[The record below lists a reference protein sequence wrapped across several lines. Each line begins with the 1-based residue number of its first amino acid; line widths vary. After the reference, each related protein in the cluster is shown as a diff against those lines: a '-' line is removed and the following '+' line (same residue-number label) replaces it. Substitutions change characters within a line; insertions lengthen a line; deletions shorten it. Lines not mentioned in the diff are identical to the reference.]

1 MTTGPP
7 ALSSTWFKSVHTKII
22 QVFIWKAKDLDRCTK
37 KAGEKQPRMS
47 ILLLLLLI
55 FQNYLFYEEYFC
67 YFCFFK
73 IYEKI
78 LMEV

>member
-22 QVFIWKAKDLDRCTK
+22 LVFIWKAKDLDRCTK

-47 ILLLLLLI
+47 ILLLLLI
-55 FQNYLFYEEYFC
+55 FQNFLFYEEYFC